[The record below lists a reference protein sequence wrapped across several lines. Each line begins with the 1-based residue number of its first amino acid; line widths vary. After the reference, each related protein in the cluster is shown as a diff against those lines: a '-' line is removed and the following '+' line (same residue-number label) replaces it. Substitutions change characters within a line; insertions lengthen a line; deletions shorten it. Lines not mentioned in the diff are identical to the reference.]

1 MDKLELQISKNTT
14 VKTTMA
20 SVNDVFLM
28 VTEAGPIFD
37 ADLKTDVWLD
47 VIATYSTSQKQTK
60 ILVCDALN
68 ESYIETLKNSSKL
81 FPPIPGEAFS
91 PKYITVRYQNEL
103 EQLKTATVNSL
114 IRKATNQPTG
124 CKSRFQH
131 FFDSTVAH

>member
-1 MDKLELQISKNTT
+1 MAKPELQISKNTT

-20 SVNDVFLM
+20 SVNDFSLM
-28 VTEAGPIFD
+28 VTEAGPVFD
-37 ADLKTDVWLD
+37 ADLNTNVWLD

-68 ESYIETLKNSSKL
+68 ESYIGTLKNSTKL
-81 FPPIPGEAFS
+81 FPPVPGEAFS

-131 FFDSTVAH
+131 FFDSTVSH